1 MLPGTGREG
10 RSNRTEAKPG
20 TRETLA
26 EPSGSVLGERALAGS
41 GVRLS
46 WAEGSRRGRWGLFA
60 PENRTGGADSRLRM
74 KPLECITGGA
84 WGRLQAPAGTPSW
97 SAGDP
102 MKAGLGGSQSSL
114 PPYRLMWGQGVQ
126 IRIPQALPSGMQL
139 AWLGCSGCLLPQ
151 SPLLTQPFSRLV
163 CPTEPRA
170 HVLPTLCS
178 QDHRVITRS
187 KVRPAHVELS
197 GGQRPS
203 WEGQGG
209 GQVGRTGGS
218 RGWLARAVGQ
228 SGSLA
233 AAPFFMCCALH
244 TVRMA

>member
-1 MLPGTGREG
+1 MAPCASMLPGTGREG

-60 PENRTGGADSRLRM
+60 LENRTGGADSRLRM

-84 WGRLQAPAGTPSW
+84 SW

-114 PPYRLMWGQGVQ
+114 PTLIGSCGDRESRSEFPRLSLQ
-126 IRIPQALPSGMQL
+126 
-139 AWLGCSGCLLPQ
+139 GCS
-151 SPLLTQPFSRLV
+151 
-163 CPTEPRA
+163 
-170 HVLPTLCS
+170 
-178 QDHRVITRS
+178 
-187 KVRPAHVELS
+187 
-197 GGQRPS
+197 
-203 WEGQGG
+203 
-209 GQVGRTGGS
+209 
-218 RGWLARAVGQ
+218 
-228 SGSLA
+228 
-233 AAPFFMCCALH
+233 
-244 TVRMA
+244 